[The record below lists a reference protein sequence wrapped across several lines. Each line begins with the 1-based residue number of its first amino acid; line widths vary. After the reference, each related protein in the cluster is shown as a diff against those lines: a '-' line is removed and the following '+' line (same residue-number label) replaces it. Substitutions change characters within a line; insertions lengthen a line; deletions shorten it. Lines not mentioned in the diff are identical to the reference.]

1 MPLYL
6 PTFLANLATLWHL
19 YPMRIR
25 GIVVITLSILA
36 ATALAAVDP
45 NSGIDFVTIGAV
57 NNPAWTGG
65 GSNNNRG
72 SVGYVYNIGKFEVTT
87 AQWAEFM
94 NAALDRPADD
104 RIPAVQYP
112 SIWGATAVPPAN
124 AGGRRYVVQPG
135 RENIPVGGITWRTAA
150 VYANWLHNS
159 KGTNREAFLSGA
171 YDVSTFGVGPNGVG
185 FTDQLT
191 RSPGARYWIPSLDE
205 WMKAAHYDPNKPN
218 ADGTI
223 GGWWQYP
230 NATDTPLLYAPPH
243 QFTQDGRESQANAI
257 WDSFG
262 WPGFDPFQVPLGAYT
277 DVVSPWGLYDVA
289 GGTSEWTETPLYF
302 TGDVYPRFRITD
314 GSAWASAASGTTDS
328 AGSRWSAYGPAYAGY
343 DAGLRIASSVPAP
356 GVALIGACV
365 VVGAGWNGRRRR
377 THGSSR

>member
-1 MPLYL
+1 MPLFL

-25 GIVVITLSILA
+25 GIIVITLSILA
-36 ATALAAVDP
+36 APALAAIDP

-94 NAALDRPADD
+94 NAALDRPATD

-150 VYANWLHNS
+150 IYANWLHNG
-159 KGTNREAFLSGA
+159 KATNRDAFLSGA
-171 YDVSTFGVGPNGVG
+171 YEVSTFGVGPFGVG

-191 RSPGARYWIPSLDE
+191 HSPGARYWIPSLDE

-223 GGWWQYP
+223 GGWWQYS
-230 NATDTPLLYAPPH
+230 NSTDTAIPYGPAGQLTPSGVP
-243 QFTQDGRESQANAI
+243 TQANGVWTDFAY
-257 WDSFG
+257 
-262 WPGFDPFQVPLGAYT
+262 PGFNPFSIPLGAYT
-277 DVVSPWGLYDVA
+277 NVVSPWGLYDVA
-289 GGTSEWTETPLYF
+289 GGTSEWTETAIFF
-302 TGDVYPRFRITD
+302 TGETVPRIRLAEGT
-314 GSAWASAASGTTDS
+314 GWASSSGGLDTVQ
-328 AGSRWSAYGPAYAGY
+328 SRLQWDYTYSGFN
-343 DAGLRIASSVPAP
+343 AGLRIASSVPAP

-365 VVGAGWNGRRRR
+365 VVGAGWNGRRSR
-377 THGSSR
+377 THGISR

>member
-6 PTFLANLATLWHL
+6 LTFLANLATLWHL

-25 GIVVITLSILA
+25 GIIVITLSILA
-36 ATALAAVDP
+36 APAIAAIDP
-45 NSGIDFVTIGAV
+45 NSGIEFVTIGAV

-94 NAALDRPADD
+94 NAALDRPATD

-124 AGGRRYVVQPG
+124 AGGRRYVVPPG

-150 VYANWLHNS
+150 IFANWLHNG
-159 KGTNREAFLSGA
+159 KATNREAFLSGA

-223 GGWWQYP
+223 GGWWQYSTSSDSP
-230 NATDTPLLYAPPH
+230 ILYGPAGQFAPG
-243 QFTQDGRESQANAI
+243 GRPFQANGVWTSEA
-257 WDSFG
+257 F
-262 WPGFDPFQVPLGAYT
+262 PGFNPFSIPLGAYT

-289 GGTSEWTETPLYF
+289 GGTSEWTEGAQQF
-302 TGDVYPRFRITD
+302 TGELLPRFRYLD
-314 GSAWASAASGTTDS
+314 GSAWTISNSNGDRV
-328 AGSRWSAYGPAYAGY
+328 GSLGGSIDPWTSNFAT
-343 DAGLRIASSVPAP
+343 GLRISSSVPAP
-356 GVALIGACV
+356 GFALIGACV
-365 VVGAGWNGRRRR
+365 VAGAGWNGRRSR
-377 THGSSR
+377 THGISR